1 MNRDLETE
9 TEAASE
15 LINMMHADLDHNADQ
30 FLSFFLEGEEYGVD
44 ILRVQEIKCWDNA
57 TMIPNAPSYVKGV
70 INLRGTIV
78 PVVDLRLRFGL
89 EPVEYTPTTVVIV
102 LKVESA
108 DKERTVGFIVD
119 AVSEVYSIENDSL
132 QAPPDMGEAIDKS
145 FVRGLACINEKMVV
159 MLDIDRLAPDQ
170 DKADNQLVH

>member
-1 MNRDLETE
+1 MEMENESP
-9 TEAASE
+9 SE
-15 LINMMHADLDHNADQ
+15 LISMMHTDLDQNADQ

-57 TMIPNAPSYVKGV
+57 TEIPNAPTYVKGV

-89 EPVEYTPTTVVIV
+89 DPVEYTPTTVVIV
-102 LKVESA
+102 LKVENA

-119 AVSEVYSIENDSL
+119 AVSEVYSVENNSL
-132 QAPPDMGEAIDKS
+132 QAPPDMGEAININ
-145 FVRGLACINEKMVV
+145 FVKGLACINEKMVV
-159 MLDIDRLAPDQ
+159 MLDIDRLASDQ
-170 DKADNQLVH
+170 EKTDSQLVH